1 MRELTTPR
9 GIRVAYSKSGSGP
22 PLVLVHGGFSDHHSN
37 WEFVEP
43 ILRDRFTL
51 YAMARRNRGGTTA
64 TQGHS
69 VVDEAH
75 DVVALMQHVGER
87 VFLLG
92 HSYGAQCAL
101 SAALLFPH
109 GVKKLVLYEPPRPSA
124 FPPDAFASLERL
136 AASEAWDAFAFTFF
150 RDTIGVPIGELEPLR
165 ASGLWAPIVAD
176 AQASWGDICAL
187 RSHQFRAE
195 AHRGLS
201 MPVCLQIGSESRHD
215 LYVTDALAAELPDAH
230 LTVLHGQAHEGMTTA
245 PEQYAAAVSAFLLG

>member
-1 MRELTTPR
+1 MLELTTPH
-9 GIRVAYSKSGSGP
+9 GIRVMYSRSGSGP
-22 PLVLVHGGFSDHHSN
+22 PLVLVHGGFSDHHTN

-51 YAMARRNRGGTTA
+51 YAIARRNRGGTAA
-64 TQGHS
+64 TLGHS

-75 DVVALMQHVGER
+75 DVVALMQHVGEP

-101 SAALLFPH
+101 SAALLLPD
-109 GVKKLVLYEPPRPSA
+109 GVKKMVLYEPPRPSA
-124 FPPDAFASLERL
+124 FPPDAFARLERL
-136 AASEAWDAFAFTFF
+136 AASGAWDAFAFTFF

-187 RSHQFRAE
+187 RSHQFQAE
-195 AHRGLS
+195 AYRGLS
-201 MPVCLQIGSESRHD
+201 MPVCLQVGSESRHD
-215 LYVTDALAAELPDAH
+215 LYVTDALAAELPHAH

-245 PEQYAAAVSAFLLG
+245 PDQYAAAVSAFLLD

>member
-1 MRELTTPR
+1 MSALTTPR
-9 GIRVAYSKSGSGP
+9 GVRVAYQTSGNGP
-22 PLVLVHGGFSDHHSN
+22 PLVLVHGGFSDHQSN

-43 ILRDRFTL
+43 ILRNRFTV
-51 YAMARRNRGGTTA
+51 YAIARRNRGGTAA

-69 VVDEAH
+69 LLDEAH
-75 DVVALMQHVGER
+75 DVVAVMERIGEP

-101 SAALLFPH
+101 SAALLAPAC
-109 GVKKLVLYEPPRPSA
+109 VKKLVLYEPPRPSA
-124 FPPDAFASLERL
+124 FPPDAFAALERL
-136 AASEAWDAFAFTFF
+136 AAAADWDAFAFAFF

-187 RSHQFRAE
+187 RAHHFRAD
-195 AHRGLS
+195 AYRSLV

-245 PEQYAAAVSAFLLG
+245 PEQYAAAVTAFLLG